1 MNQADGA
8 TFCSAL
14 FAAIDRSTSLSS
26 WWATQ
31 SVSRN

>member
-8 TFCSAL
+8 NFCSAL

-26 WWATQ
+26 WWGVH
-31 SVSRN
+31 SVR

>member
-26 WWATQ
+26 RWVH
-31 SVSRN
+31 SVR